1 MGGNCMEHTLSD
13 AEVARLATLSDD
25 ALKGELGR
33 AILKAK
39 QGGLQ
44 ARPPSLKKLIEEA
57 NTWLAAENAKLRDLI
72 CRNAEIRALA
82 TSEQSTT
89 EKLVRTVADVIS
101 GVLILVPVGT
111 VAEILVRDGIPKYC
125 KVIWAENP

>member
-1 MGGNCMEHTLSD
+1 MKSTLSD
-13 AEVARLATLSDD
+13 AEVARLAALSDD

-57 NTWLAAENAKLRDLI
+57 NAWLAAENEKLRDII
-72 CRNAEIRALA
+72 CRNEQIRAVA

-101 GVLILVPVGT
+101 GVLILVPIGT